1 MVPHGIL
8 LLDGSWATFPL
19 WEGAPVD
26 IRITDALLGTQ
37 HAEVGIAD
45 GQCDLLRGSGAP
57 KFHTMGFRGRGQ
69 SRGNLS
75 GH

>member
-45 GQCDLLRGSGAP
+45 GNVTSCVEAVRRNFTQWALEAGASP
-57 KFHTMGFRGRGQ
+57 GVT
-69 SRGNLS
+69 
-75 GH
+75 